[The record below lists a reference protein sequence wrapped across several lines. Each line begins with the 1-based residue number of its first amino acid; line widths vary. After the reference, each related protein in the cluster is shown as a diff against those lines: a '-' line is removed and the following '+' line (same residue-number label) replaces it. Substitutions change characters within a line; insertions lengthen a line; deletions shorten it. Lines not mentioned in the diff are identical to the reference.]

1 MKKHNIK
8 IIAGWI
14 LVAVQCLAIFGNI
27 MSGNGFPSGIPG
39 LIGFFSFGIIGVIL
53 LILGYKNN
61 QN

>member
-14 LVAVQCLAIFGNI
+14 LVAVQCMGIFGTLL
-27 MSGNGFPSGIPG
+27 SGNSFPSGIPG
-39 LIGFFSFGIIGVIL
+39 LIGFFLFGIIGVIL
-53 LILGYKNN
+53 LVLGYKNK